1 MLFFVFLSFIPVS
14 LSTLNERNW
23 IWNSSTET
31 WLDFHVKYCG
41 RFCTGNTLNGKNYCN
56 NPPCFPCDCDSNC
69 FIYDTCCPLF
79 VNNSY
84 IEPPLNE
91 IQQLSSPDIFQC
103 QTLPYIQK
111 KDKYYIISNCDPKFS
126 LQNKNV
132 LDQSSRNISDLC
144 RNPNTRTLDDMTPY
158 SDIYYGVVFANKFC
172 AMCNG
177 YEIEDNT
184 NHKNINS
191 SVKIASAWSVNV
203 YCEHY
208 QVLYHFTSEYEFLL
222 SAANMSKCT
231 INSLPPLTNLKP
243 KSCGSEVDT
252 FSDDTCGDFD
262 LKATHLCHSL
272 NRRYLKAGAKANIF
286 CHLCSNSSMTNRS
299 CVAPTR
305 NPMPIRFSDG
315 MSVNVNEPPYSL
327 LLSFQKLP
335 GKGSIEEMN
344 CNVHKKWQDLKG
356 ECHAASC
363 TAGKIAT
370 EDGKCKTAISG
381 IRGLAYHLALTLMY
395 ENDVEMTQS
404 EMTDLFI
411 AIKRKLVS
419 KFSRSQLFANVTI
432 ATIANGSK
440 LLHLYRIVGDILADD
455 EKSRDEFETEIVQ
468 MVTLSWVLPLAHM
481 NMSNITL
488 KPLILGAE
496 YHTVEFINLSMPS
509 NLTTNQYQKKIIHS
523 GGGKRN
529 LPKCCKFI
537 DLTYTLLCPYVAVN
551 ISSVKVNMLD
561 IHLSFNYDGRVIEV
575 VGGPNIS
582 VVNGELHI
590 CLETFKTLIKTN
602 PVQSPADIAL
612 YYFQIVCI
620 LFSVVCLVMSLVTY
634 FLFSSLRTLPGLNNM
649 CLCLSMLC
657 AQVSL
662 LLTVEFGV
670 KGQLPPKLCMFHAI
684 FLHFSWL
691 ASFAWMSG
699 CCIHMFL
706 AFTSYTS
713 PRNVVNSD
721 IRRHIRFFIYGFGV
735 PLLIVAA
742 NLGINAGLTKGQS
755 IGYDDTI
762 CFLDTR
768 MSALTIILT
777 LLVPLCAMVFSNGV
791 LFTLTL
797 REMLHIAKIR
807 KAATGMERQG
817 VMTYVKLSTL
827 TGVFCI
833 VAAVA
838 VWLENLILQFLT
850 CPLMALQGVF
860 LFFSFIF
867 NKRVGKLYCD
877 MLGLHRLGITLTTQS
892 SSSQSASVKRTKHK
906 KRIQYSQSTSST
918 NM

>member
-1 MLFFVFLSFIPVS
+1 M
-14 LSTLNERNW
+14 
-23 IWNSSTET
+23 
-31 WLDFHVKYCG
+31 
-41 RFCTGNTLNGKNYCN
+41 
-56 NPPCFPCDCDSNC
+56 
-69 FIYDTCCPLF
+69 
-79 VNNSY
+79 
-84 IEPPLNE
+84 
-91 IQQLSSPDIFQC
+91 
-103 QTLPYIQK
+103 
-111 KDKYYIISNCDPKFS
+111 
-126 LQNKNV
+126 
-132 LDQSSRNISDLC
+132 
-144 RNPNTRTLDDMTPY
+144 
-158 SDIYYGVVFANKFC
+158 
-172 AMCNG
+172 
-177 YEIEDNT
+177 
-184 NHKNINS
+184 
-191 SVKIASAWSVNV
+191 
-203 YCEHY
+203 
-208 QVLYHFTSEYEFLL
+208 
-222 SAANMSKCT
+222 
-231 INSLPPLTNLKP
+231 
-243 KSCGSEVDT
+243 
-252 FSDDTCGDFD
+252 
-262 LKATHLCHSL
+262 
-272 NRRYLKAGAKANIF
+272 
-286 CHLCSNSSMTNRS
+286 
-299 CVAPTR
+299 
-305 NPMPIRFSDG
+305 
-315 MSVNVNEPPYSL
+315 
-327 LLSFQKLP
+327 QKLRTV
-335 GKGSIEEMN
+335 
-344 CNVHKKWQDLKG
+344 CN
-356 ECHAASC
+356 
-363 TAGKIAT
+363 
-370 EDGKCKTAISG
+370 
-381 IRGLAYHLALTLMY
+381 RGHG
-395 ENDVEMTQS
+395 N
-404 EMTDLFI
+404 
-411 AIKRKLVS
+411 VS
-419 KFSRSQLFANVTI
+419 KQLRPRKFGNQLPVDRR
-432 ATIANGSK
+432 
-440 LLHLYRIVGDILADD
+440 RI
-455 EKSRDEFETEIVQ
+455 
-468 MVTLSWVLPLAHM
+468 
-481 NMSNITL
+481 
-488 KPLILGAE
+488 
-496 YHTVEFINLSMPS
+496 
-509 NLTTNQYQKKIIHS
+509 
-523 GGGKRN
+523 

-742 NLGINAGLTKGQS
+742 NLGINACLTNGQS

-768 MSALTIILT
+768 MSALTIVLT

>member
-1 MLFFVFLSFIPVS
+1 MYIIGFSQLNIDMLISYCLLVTFIFPACAK
-14 LSTLNERNW
+14 LN
-23 IWNSSTET
+23 WNSSSES
-31 WLDFHVKYCG
+31 WLEFQVKFCG
-41 RFCTGNTLNGKNYCN
+41 RVCIGNTLKESNICYY
-56 NPPCFPCDCDSNC
+56 PSCFKCDCDPNC
-69 FIYDTCCPLF
+69 FIYDTCCPLV

-84 IEPPLNE
+84 IEPLRHVIDHLPR
-91 IQQLSSPDIFQC
+91 PDRFQC
-103 QTLPYIQK
+103 QTITYNAVEST
-111 KDKYYIISNCDPKFS
+111 YYVISDCDPY
-126 LQNKNV
+126 LAA
-132 LDQSSRNISDLC
+132 QSTNISDIVDRCL
-144 RNPNTRTLDDMTPY
+144 NPGPKSLDDVTPY
-158 SDIYYGVVFANKFC
+158 SDMYYGIVFANKFC

-177 YEIEDNT
+177 YV
-184 NHKNINS
+184 INENMTRDAMNN
-191 SVKIASAWSVNV
+191 SVRIASPWSIQMS
-203 YCEHY
+203 CIHY
-208 QVLYHFTSEYEFLL
+208 QNFYHFTEEVEFFLAIANSSECKINFTNPSTEL
-222 SAANMSKCT
+222 SPKICKAEVENFTKGVCQEEDAKTKELCQ
-231 INSLPPLTNLKP
+231 NLN
-243 KSCGSEVDT
+243 
-252 FSDDTCGDFD
+252 
-262 LKATHLCHSL
+262 H
-272 NRRYLKAGAKANIF
+272 RYLRVGEYASIF
-286 CHLCSNSSMTNRS
+286 CYLCDMQD
-299 CVAPTR
+299 
-305 NPMPIRFSDG
+305 I
-315 MSVNVNEPPYSL
+315 Y
-327 LLSFQKLP
+327 
-335 GKGSIEEMN
+335 EMN
-344 CNVHKKWQDLKG
+344 CFEPSWIIDIDKWWPPFVLLLGSLGHLLEESITDQTCNSSLEWQDAQG